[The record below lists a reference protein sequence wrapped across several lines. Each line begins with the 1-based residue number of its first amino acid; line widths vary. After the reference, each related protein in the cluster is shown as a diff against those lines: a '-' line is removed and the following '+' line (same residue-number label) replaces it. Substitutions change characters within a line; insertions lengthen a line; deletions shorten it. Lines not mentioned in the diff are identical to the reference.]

1 MNNRQMFD
9 YINSNDSY
17 AIRYLS
23 MVDAI
28 ERLQIE
34 ASKGSVEAK
43 EELESIQREIRF
55 YEMCRRDKIFR
66 YIAKY

>member
-1 MNNRQMFD
+1 MFD